1 MRINQQ
7 RSLSR
12 SILLAFTASLALAAG
27 SGFAQTQGASRSSMV
42 NPQSASSAQP
52 AWVATRTKAHDVR
65 DAIHVAEMRPGEPVH
80 VVVSLQLRNKEQL
93 DALTD
98 QLMAGTGHPLSSE
111 EFLSRHAPTAAQAQ
125 AVADYLSQHGFRN
138 VTIAENRLLVSADG
152 VARSVKEAFKAELH
166 QFNVDGRQAYA
177 NVTDALVPQ
186 SLASTVLAINGLQTV
201 HMAHPTFRKLDVTPQ
216 AVVGVNPT
224 QFASIYSASGLPS
237 ATNATIGIV
246 TQGSMTQTV
255 TDLKAFAS
263 NAGYPVPPVTV
274 VTIGSASSDTSGVEE
289 WNMDSQSS
297 LAAAGGTIKSMLL
310 YTATTLSN
318 ADLTT
323 TFNRIVSD
331 NVAKVINV
339 SLGECEND
347 AQSSGFTAS
356 NDAIFQSAM
365 AQGQTFSVSSGD
377 SGSYECGGSTSFQ
390 SYPAVSP
397 YVMAIGGTTLS
408 SSGGTW
414 VSETAWSCSGPSTC
428 PQSASGGTGGGIS
441 ATENA
446 PSWQTASGVLGTSTK
461 RGVPDIAF
469 DGAPSSGA
477 LILVRGSNVQI
488 GGTSLSAPI
497 FAGFYSRI
505 QSAKGNALPF
515 PAATLYQGAAAN
527 PSWFHDV
534 TSGTNGGFTTKVG
547 WDYVTGFG
555 SLNVGNFATAFSGGS
570 TLVANFSVSTS
581 GLTATFTDS
590 STDSGGTISG
600 HAWTFGDGGT
610 STATNPSHTYAT
622 AGTYSVTET
631 VTESGSGKT
640 ASKTASVTVG
650 STSQQLLGNT
660 GFESG
665 AATPWVMSSGTL
677 CSNSGCSGETAHA
690 GSWFAWLDGYGSAHT
705 DTVSQSLTIPSGKS
719 SATLAFYLHIDSAET
734 TTSTAYDTL
743 KVQVLDASGTVLAT
757 LATYSNLNKATGYS
771 LKSLNMAP
779 YIGRSV
785 KVRFLAS
792 EDSSLQTSFV
802 IDDVTLTVQ

>member
-12 SILLAFTASLALAAG
+12 SILLAFTASLALTAG
-27 SGFAQTQGASRSSMV
+27 SGFAQTPGTSQGA
-42 NPQSASSAQP
+42 ASTTTSAQP
-52 AWVATRTKAHDVR
+52 AWAATHTKAHDVR
-65 DAIHVAEMRPGEPVH
+65 GVTHVAAMRPGEPVH
-80 VVVSLQLRNKEQL
+80 VVVSLQLRNKDKL

-98 QLMAGTGHPLSSE
+98 QLMAGSGRPLTSA
-111 EFLSRHAPTAAQAQ
+111 EFLSRHAPTVEQAQ
-125 AVADYLSQHGFRN
+125 AVAAYLAQHGFIN

-152 VARSVKEAFKAELH
+152 VAGSVKEAFQAELH
-166 QFNVDGRQAYA
+166 HFDMNGRLAYA

-186 SLASTVLAINGLQTV
+186 SLAGTVLAINGLQTV
-201 HMAHPTFRKLDVTPQ
+201 HMAHPTFRTMVTLQ

-224 QFASIYSASGLPS
+224 QFASIYGATGLPS
-237 ATNATIGIV
+237 ATDATIGII

-255 TDLKAFAS
+255 ADLKTFAANS
-263 NAGYPVPPVTV
+263 GYPVPPVTV
-274 VTIGSASSDTSGVEE
+274 VTVGSASSDTSGVEE
-289 WNMDSQSS
+289 WNMDTQSS
-297 LAAAGGTIKSMLL
+297 LATAGGTIKSMLL

-323 TFNRIVSD
+323 TFNKAVSD
-331 NVAKVINV
+331 NLAKVINV
-339 SLGECEND
+339 SLGECETA

-408 SSGGTW
+408 SNGGTW

-441 ATENA
+441 STENA
-446 PSWQTASGVLGTSTK
+446 PSWQTASGVLAGSTK
-461 RGVPDIAF
+461 RGVPDISF
-469 DGAPSSGA
+469 DAAPSSGA
-477 LILVRGSNVQI
+477 LILVNGSTQQI

-497 FAGFYSRI
+497 FTGFYARI
-505 QSAKGNALPF
+505 QSAKGNSLPF
-515 PAATLYQGAAAN
+515 PAATLYQGASAN

-555 SLNVGNFATAFSGGS
+555 SLNVGNFANAFGGS
-570 TLVANFSVSTS
+570 SLVANFSFTTS
-581 GLTATFTDS
+581 GLTANFTDS
-590 STDSGGTISG
+590 STDSGGTISA
-600 HAWTFGDGGT
+600 HSWTFGDGGT
-610 STATNPSHTYAT
+610 SAATNPSHTYAA

-631 VTESGSGKT
+631 VTESGTGKT

-677 CSNSGCSGETAHA
+677 CSNSSCGGETAHA

-719 SATLAFYLHIDSAET
+719 SATLAFYLHIDTAET

-743 KVQVLDASGTVLAT
+743 KVQVVNTSGTVLAT
-757 LATYSNLNKATGYS
+757 LATYSNLNKASGYS
-771 LKSLNMAP
+771 LKTFNMTP
-779 YIGRSV
+779 YIGQSV
-785 KVRFLAS
+785 KILFTGK
-792 EDSSLQTSFV
+792 EDTSLQTSFV
-802 IDDVTLTVQ
+802 LDDITLTVQ